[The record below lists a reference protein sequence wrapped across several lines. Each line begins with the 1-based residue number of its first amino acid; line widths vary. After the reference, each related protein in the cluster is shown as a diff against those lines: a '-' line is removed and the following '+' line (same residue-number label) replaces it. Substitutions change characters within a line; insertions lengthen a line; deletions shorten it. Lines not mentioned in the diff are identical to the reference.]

1 MTVGN
6 RDCSTGH
13 VLPDYFNLLPR
24 GLNYYKAQC
33 QKKIDETVIN
43 SQEKQNQIDF
53 WNAVIISIDAAGA
66 FAKRYSDLALELS
79 KTEKG
84 EKRKAELLEI
94 AEVCAHVP
102 LEPARTFHEA
112 IQFVW
117 FMHVIMN
124 IENNGHGESLHRFD
138 QYMNPYYVADKAA
151 GRITEDEAI
160 ELIQCFFIKMT
171 DVMKLRDKF
180 YSQSFAGYPLWQ
192 NIIIGGQT
200 PDGKDATNETSFLCL
215 KGERRVSRP
224 PSPPCPCGTS
234 RG

>member
-1 MTVGN
+1 
-6 RDCSTGH
+6 
-13 VLPDYFNLLPR
+13 
-24 GLNYYKAQC
+24 
-33 QKKIDETVIN
+33 
-43 SQEKQNQIDF
+43 
-53 WNAVIISIDAAGA
+53 
-66 FAKRYSDLALELS
+66 
-79 KTEKG
+79 
-84 EKRKAELLEI
+84 
-94 AEVCAHVP
+94 
-102 LEPARTFHEA
+102 
-112 IQFVW
+112 
-117 FMHVIMN
+117 MHVIMN

-215 KGERRVSRP
+215 KANAGVQTSQPTMSVRYFKGLNEDLIQEGLKMIQAGMATPAFFNDELVVPMVMEKTGCSIEEARNWGIHGCVQPGVAGCSDGRP
-224 PSPPCPCGTS
+224 TV
-234 RG
+234 RQHAQVR